1 MNICKTAVRGCIVQ
15 FVVDVEEVNQ
25 CFCSNTFQQLSDA
38 AETSTSDV
46 LVMGRPPYLQI
57 HSRSLQLQRKIPP

>member
-25 CFCSNTFQQLSDA
+25 CFCSSTFQQLSDA
-38 AETSTSDV
+38 AGTSTHLKIHFCPFDSV
-46 LVMGRPPYLQI
+46 YTATVFLQ
-57 HSRSLQLQRKIPP
+57 